1 MSLKQEKEQA
11 VLTVSDDG
19 IGISEEILPKIWE
32 RFYQV
37 DPSRTHEQGNMGL
50 GLSMVRWIAA
60 FHGGEIQV
68 KSRLG
73 EGTEFRF
80 LISMQ

>member
-19 IGISEEILPKIWE
+19 IGISEENLPKIWE

-37 DPSRTHEQGNMGL
+37 NPSRTHEQGNMGL
-50 GLSMVRWIAA
+50 GLSIVRWIAA
-60 FHGGEIQV
+60 FHGGEIRV